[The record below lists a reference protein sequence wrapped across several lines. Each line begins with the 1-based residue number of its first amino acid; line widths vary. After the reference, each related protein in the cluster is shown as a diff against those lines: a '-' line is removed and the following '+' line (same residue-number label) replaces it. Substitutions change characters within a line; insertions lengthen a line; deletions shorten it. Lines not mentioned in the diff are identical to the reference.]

1 MTSVYGDDDRA
12 DVETLNKHKFIPDN
26 ILVAARGLSQ
36 AEQAE
41 VQQAWTEIGSKDSY
55 QQESHMVESEDQAK
69 RLTPVIIKA
78 GEVMQAKRDAE
89 VKKMGGEIKEK
100 EEDHEMKEEDDEDIF

>member
-1 MTSVYGDDDRA
+1 
-12 DVETLNKHKFIPDN
+12 
-26 ILVAARGLSQ
+26 
-36 AEQAE
+36 
-41 VQQAWTEIGSKDSY
+41 
-55 QQESHMVESEDQAK
+55 MVESEDQAK

-78 GEVMQAKRDAE
+78 GEVMQEKRDAE